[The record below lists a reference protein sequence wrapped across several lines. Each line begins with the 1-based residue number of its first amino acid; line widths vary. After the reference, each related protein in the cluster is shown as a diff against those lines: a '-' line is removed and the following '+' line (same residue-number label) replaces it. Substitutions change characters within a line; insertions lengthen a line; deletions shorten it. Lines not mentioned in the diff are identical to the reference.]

1 MPIDQAIIEIITGEQ
16 VGDQRALIDRLSR
29 RGFTLTQPALSRR
42 LRRLRV
48 QKRGGVYVKPEP
60 APAMPPFTLL
70 EAPPNLVVLRTTPGF
85 AQPMA
90 LAVDRAAPPG
100 FAGSVAGDDT
110 IFFAATSPEVLP
122 SLLQSIER
130 LLRNA

>member
-29 RGFTLTQPALSRR
+29 LGFTLTQPALSRR
-42 LRRLRV
+42 LRKLRV

-60 APAMPPFTLL
+60 AAAMPPFTLV
-70 EAPPNLVVLRTTPGF
+70 ESPPNLVVLRTTPGF

-110 IFFAATSPEVLP
+110 IFFAATSPGMLP